1 MNFRI
6 SHMPLFVTSQ
16 DEALAFYTNKLGFKV
31 HTDAP
36 FGDMRWLTLCTESEP
51 NFELI
56 ISLAQ
61 TPETKALVGKQ
72 GGDAHSPF
80 FCLATSDC
88 AAFVAQM
95 RKNGVEI
102 VQDVKKEQ
110 WGTSAMIKDLYGNLI
125 YVTQA

>member
-6 SHMPLFVTSQ
+6 SHVPLFVTNQ
-16 DEALAFYTNKLGFKV
+16 DEALAFYTNKLGFKI

-36 FGDMRWLTLCTESEP
+36 FGDMRWLTLCTPSEP

-56 ISLAQ
+56 LSLAQ
-61 TPETKALVGKQ
+61 TPATKALVGNQ
-72 GGDAHSPF
+72 SGSEHSPF
-80 FCLATSDC
+80 ICIATPDC
-88 AAFVAQM
+88 AGFIAQM

-102 VQDVKKEQ
+102 VQDVQKEQ

-125 YVTQA
+125 YVTQS